1 MTIETNAKVERLAT
15 VQDSNGDDD
24 YPANEARQMEIRDSV
39 GNHDGLTAEE
49 YSTGSTNPEALPSHS
64 VPNGVTVL
72 VTYLSSNGS
81 DVFVGDDTAQP
92 IALTQ
97 TGDTATFEVTDTA
110 AIYVKTQTA
119 GDGVGIVF
127 EGGA

>member
-1 MTIETNAKVERLAT
+1 MTIETNSKVERLNT
-15 VQDSNGDDD
+15 VQDSNGNDD
-24 YPANEARQMEIRDSV
+24 YPANEGRQKEIRDSV

-49 YSTGSTNPEALPSHS
+49 VTTGSTNPEQLPSHS
-64 VPNGVTVL
+64 VPDGVTVL
-72 VTYLSSNGS
+72 VTYLPGNGS

-110 AIYVKTQTA
+110 SIYVKSQTA
-119 GDGVGIVF
+119 GDGVGLVF